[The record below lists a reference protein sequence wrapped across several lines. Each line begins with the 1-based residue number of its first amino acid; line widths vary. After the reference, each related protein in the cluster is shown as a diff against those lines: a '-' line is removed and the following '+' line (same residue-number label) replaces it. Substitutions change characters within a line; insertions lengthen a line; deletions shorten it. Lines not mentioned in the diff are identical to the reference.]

1 MLSEFVQNLEN
12 SIKWA
17 QFDEGIE
24 VLMLA
29 RDNMEKLVDYV
40 ATFDPLQQDK
50 VLSDIDKLLP
60 MEWAFWM
67 EVCRSEDVGLFNE
80 AKVLH

>member
-1 MLSEFVQNLEN
+1 MLSQFVQDLEN

-40 ATFDPLQQDK
+40 ATIEQSQQDQ
-50 VLSDIDKLLP
+50 VLADIDKLLP

-67 EVCRSEDVGLFNE
+67 EVCRGEDVGLFTE
-80 AKVLH
+80 SKVLH